1 MSFKLVAVITVIG
14 VLASGCATVKLE
26 APRGQSVMLQSGV
39 ESQPV
44 VSKGKIWYALYG
56 LVPVTS
62 NSTADVI
69 KKENLKEASFRT
81 YYGFDDYLITLIT
94 GIISVQPKTLEVRGK

>member
-1 MSFKLVAVITVIG
+1 MSLKIVVAVLVIG
-14 VLASGCATVKLE
+14 VMVSGCATVNVE
-26 APRGQSVMLQSGV
+26 APRGQSVILQPSV

-56 LVPVTS
+56 LVPITS

-69 KKENLKEASFRT
+69 KKEKLKEASFRT
-81 YYGFDDYLITLIT
+81 YYGFDDYLISIIT
-94 GIISVQPKTLEVRGK
+94 GIITVQPKTLEVRGK